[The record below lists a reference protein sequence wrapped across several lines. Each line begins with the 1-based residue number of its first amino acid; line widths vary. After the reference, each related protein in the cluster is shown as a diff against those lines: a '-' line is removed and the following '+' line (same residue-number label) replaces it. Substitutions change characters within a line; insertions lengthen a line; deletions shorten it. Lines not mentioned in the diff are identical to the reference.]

1 MAVTIELPSD
11 IEAGLTAQ
19 AQAHGLE
26 LPQYVERLLREQV
39 PPRAA
44 QTLSPAERAAAW
56 RESARGLPLTLPLSD
71 VAISR
76 ESIYGKVDE
85 YPGRDLENPTAAF
98 SEGWGCAIRTA

>member
-1 MAVTIELPSD
+1 MTIGLPSD

-19 AQAHGLE
+19 ARAHSLE

-56 RESARGLPLTLPLSD
+56 RESARGLPHTPPLSD
-71 VAISR
+71 DAVSR
-76 ESIYGKVDE
+76 ESIYGDR
-85 YPGRDLENPTAAF
+85 GR
-98 SEGWGCAIRTA
+98 